1 MKPIDLRRAVL
12 AAEVPFRLELW
23 SGWPIV
29 CDGPNWSVSP
39 SGEFFTHWGR
49 DGATVTVRAS
59 AVIRVEI
66 LEGLPGEGRDHA

>member
-1 MKPIDLRRAVL
+1 MKPTDLRRTVL

-39 SGEFFTHWGR
+39 IGEFFTHWCQEPLKAKP
-49 DGATVTVRAS
+49 DGK
-59 AVIRVEI
+59 RVF
-66 LEGLPGEGRDHA
+66 GS